1 LTCRT
6 AGLLLIAALAA
17 GVEDLEAEQPKQ
29 DELRDLRQRIERLK
43 EELDAA
49 AGTRA
54 QAADALRE
62 SETAISAAN
71 RRLRGLAGERDLL
84 QAELGRI
91 TAEARALRADL
102 DGREGQFA
110 RLLQARYVEGDRS
123 FLRTLLSGDDPHH
136 IARNLIYL
144 TYVSRAQA
152 QVIQRMRDDL
162 TRLSGLDVAAR
173 EKSAALIAMEAKA
186 RSERDALRAKSAEHR
201 QVLAAIAEQIL
212 KGRKDLAQA
221 QQNEGRLARIVQELE
236 RASRSPSRGGGTRP
250 DRDEIPVVGAFG
262 SLKGRLRLP
271 VRGEL
276 SARYG
281 SPQQS
286 VSPSRK
292 GIFIRAAEGT
302 PVRAV
307 AAGRIAFADW
317 MRGYGNLL
325 ILDHGDGYLSIY
337 GNNESVFHQVGD
349 AVHAGDVVATVGAT
363 GGNDTSGL
371 YFELRH
377 QGKPFDPVPWLQ
389 SK

>member
-1 LTCRT
+1 
-6 AGLLLIAALAA
+6 
-17 GVEDLEAEQPKQ
+17 
-29 DELRDLRQRIERLK
+29 
-43 EELDAA
+43 
-49 AGTRA
+49 
-54 QAADALRE
+54 
-62 SETAISAAN
+62 
-71 RRLRGLAGERDLL
+71 LAGERDLL

-91 TAEARALRADL
+91 TAEARALRTDL

-212 KGRKDLAQA
+212 KERKDLAQA

-307 AAGRIAFADW
+307 R
-317 MRGYGNLL
+317 
-325 ILDHGDGYLSIY
+325 
-337 GNNESVFHQVGD
+337 
-349 AVHAGDVVATVGAT
+349 
-363 GGNDTSGL
+363 
-371 YFELRH
+371 LR
-377 QGKPFDPVPWLQ
+377 
-389 SK
+389 